1 MVHEQPQF
9 LVSHPSFKAKIVSYP
24 SFKAEKNIQKSLAT
38 KMRFFYGGLQVKRK
52 KEPWLLFLFMGL
64 VEEGNRSDGR
74 SQLKGGQ
81 AAGNAT

>member
-1 MVHEQPQF
+1 MDVVP
-9 LVSHPSFKAKIVSYP
+9 
-24 SFKAEKNIQKSLAT
+24 
-38 KMRFFYGGLQVKRK
+38 FYG
-52 KEPWLLFLFMGL
+52 GL